1 MKEKTKIIY
10 LRGHHLLC
18 LQGYQ
23 GYGYDE
29 KFKSNM
35 EKILNN
41 LKDDNQNKKII
52 VTDSP
57 DYICEFCPNLK
68 EDICCG
74 ELDISDKTAKNQEKI
89 AEINTNICKKD
100 SIILKKSNLIKN
112 KKYSFSE
119 LISIINTTFQNIK
132 EAKEICE
139 ECKWIDKCL
148 WYQSRI

>member
-35 EKILNN
+35 EKIIKY
-41 LKDDNQNKKII
+41 LKEDNQSEKII
-52 VTDSP
+52 ITESSD
-57 DYICEFCPNLK
+57 DICEFCPNLK

-74 ELDISDKTAKNQEKI
+74 ELDISDKTKENQGKI
-89 AEINTNICKKD
+89 SEINTSICKKD
-100 SIILKKSNLIKN
+100 SIILKRSNLIKN
-112 KKYSFSE
+112 KKYSYNE
-119 LISIINTTFQNIK
+119 LISIINKTFTTIS
-132 EAKEICE
+132 EANEVCG
-139 ECKWIDKCL
+139 ECNWIDKCL
-148 WYQSRI
+148 WYQKRI